1 MFCCKGFGDENI
13 DNLCNFNIFTKLHVW
28 LLYTYQGII
37 HINLFCALGYHHLIS
52 NYIPDNYYMN
62 LILTTIKYIVQILN
76 KSNSNLKKNTI
87 RSSIFISEILSVK
100 LLIISYMRQMIV
112 DYDLLLIIVL
122 CKKLFRCSD

>member
-62 LILTTIKYIVQILN
+62 LILTTIKYIVRILN
-76 KSNSNLKKNTI
+76 KSNSNLKKYNTI
-87 RSSIFISEILSVK
+87 FHFYIGNFECK
-100 LLIISYMRQMIV
+100 IV
-112 DYDLLLIIVL
+112 NYFLYETNDCRL
-122 CKKLFRCSD
+122 